1 MKNMKITKGFSALL
15 VTALITTIAVVT
27 PSVAQANTTCTKEVF
42 APSTGGSDVKYQK
55 CTGTDWQGSKYEIR
69 MPSKFNGMMYLYSH
83 GIRGNHNMPKVP
95 VIRPN
100 GYVVDMSPEV
110 APGRTANDQQLMAE
124 ELLKQGYAVA
134 GSGVSTQGWSVPE
147 AVDANLAL
155 IIEAREKFPKIKKIV
170 SWGDSLGGHISQS
183 LSEQYDVIDAVA
195 NLHMAGSADSQYTY
209 ANDFLWMFK
218 TFFDPTI
225 KGNGYSSGTT
235 GYMEYMG
242 DITKVLTA
250 FGTIQAAIG
259 ANPLAPAWP
268 ASSTAPAALKGI
280 PVRSA
285 VLLVGLLAGV
295 PVQSN
300 TYDAS
305 SGPAGPLETSF
316 GLAISP
322 ALGVFENAFTA
333 LALALIGN
341 YDAELRCGGTIFDNT
356 TTDYAARL
364 GDNGDVYAAGLS
376 GKTATAGM
384 LAYLNKLNPAAP
396 RVKGNPAAINCIKNE
411 QANYTGAVT
420 VPTITISQT
429 ADQVTPAGF
438 IQNFKELYASN
449 VAAGTAKPGNLL
461 NIWNKPPDT
470 YTKFD
475 AAGKPITPAVPTT
488 GTSHFMYTN
497 KDLLIIAKM
506 LATAGKTGK
515 LPSVASAKAAFKK
528 NPNIFIDPDYK
539 PELMFADRK

>member
-1 MKNMKITKGFSALL
+1 MA
-15 VTALITTIAVVT
+15 
-27 PSVAQANTTCTKEVF
+27 
-42 APSTGGSDVKYQK
+42 
-55 CTGTDWQGSKYEIR
+55 
-69 MPSKFNGMMYLYSH
+69 
-83 GIRGNHNMPKVP
+83 
-95 VIRPN
+95 
-100 GYVVDMSPEV
+100 PEV
-110 APGRTANDQQLMAE
+110 APGRTAADQEFIAK

-147 AVDANLAL
+147 AVNNNLQL
-155 IIEAREKFPKIKKIV
+155 IVEARSKFPNIEKIV

-183 LSEQYDVIDAVA
+183 LSEKYDVIDAAA

-225 KGNGYSSGTT
+225 KGNGYSSGSA
-235 GYMEYMG
+235 GYAEYLG
-242 DITKVLTA
+242 DISKVLTA
-250 FGTIQAAIG
+250 FGTIQAAIA
-259 ANPLAPAWP
+259 ANPLEPKWP
-268 ASSTAPAALKGI
+268 ATSTVPDALKGL

-295 PVQSN
+295 PVQSS

-341 YDAELRCGGTIFDNT
+341 YDAEIRCGGTIFDNT
-356 TTDYAARL
+356 ATEYAARL

-396 RVKGNPAAINCIKNE
+396 RVKGTPAALNCIKNE

-420 VPTITISQT
+420 IPTITISQT

-438 IQNFKELYASN
+438 IQKFKELYEEN
-449 VAAGTAKPGNLL
+449 VASGKAKPGMLL

-475 AAGKPITPAVPTT
+475 SVGSPITPVIPTT

-497 KDLLIIAKM
+497 ADLLIIAKM
-506 LATAGKTGK
+506 LANAGKTGK
-515 LPSVASAKAAFKK
+515 LPSMATAKSAIKK
-528 NPNIFIDPDYK
+528 NKNMFIDPDFK
-539 PELMFADRK
+539 PELMFADR

>member
-1 MKNMKITKGFSALL
+1 MKNIKSHKALAAL
-15 VTALITTIAVVT
+15 VVTALVTTMAVAI
-27 PSVAQANTTCTKEVF
+27 PSAANAKPNCTKASFKSSGKSV
-42 APSTGGSDVKYQK
+42 SYQK
-55 CTGTDWQGSKYEIR
+55 CTGTDWQGAKYEIR

-95 VIRPN
+95 VIRPD
-100 GYVVDMSPEV
+100 GYVVDMAPEV
-110 APGRTANDQQLMAE
+110 APGRTAADQETIARA
-124 ELLKQGYAVA
+124 LLKQGYAVA

-147 AVDANLAL
+147 AVNANLQL
-155 IIEAREKFPKIKKIV
+155 IVEARSQFPNIEKIV

-183 LSEQYDVIDAVA
+183 LSEKYDVIDAVA

-225 KGNGYSSGTT
+225 KGNGYSAGSA

-242 DITKVLTA
+242 DVSKVLTA
-250 FGTIQAAIG
+250 FGTIQAAI
-259 ANPLAPAWP
+259 AADPLAPKWP
-268 ASSTAPAALKGI
+268 ATSKVPAALQAI

-285 VLLVGLLAGV
+285 VLLIGLLAGV
-295 PVQSN
+295 PVQSM

-341 YDAELRCGGTIFDNT
+341 YDAEVRCGGTIFDNT
-356 TTDYAARL
+356 ATDYAARL

-396 RVKGNPAAINCIKNE
+396 RVTGTPAALNCIKNE
-411 QANYTGAVT
+411 QANYTGAIT
-420 VPTITISQT
+420 IPTITISQT

-438 IQNFKELYASN
+438 IQKFKELYESN
-449 VAAGTAKPGNLL
+449 VEAGTAKAGNLL

-475 AAGKPITPAVPTT
+475 SAGKPITPAIPTT
-488 GTSHFMYTN
+488 GTSHFMYSN
-497 KDLLIIAKM
+497 ADLLIIAKM
-506 LATAGKTGK
+506 LATAGTTGK

-539 PELMFADRK
+539 PELMFADR

>member
-1 MKNMKITKGFSALL
+1 MRNKKVNKSLAALV
-15 VTALITTIAVVT
+15 VTALVTTLAVAVPT
-27 PSVAQANTTCTKEVF
+27 AANASTSCSKASFTSAGKSV
-42 APSTGGSDVKYQK
+42 SYQK
-55 CTGTDWQGSKYEIR
+55 CTGTDWQGSQYEIR

-100 GYVVDMSPEV
+100 GYIVDMAPEV
-110 APGRTANDQQLMAE
+110 APGRTVADQEFIAQ

-147 AVDANLAL
+147 AVNNNLQL
-155 IIEAREKFPKIKKIV
+155 IVEARSKFPNIKKIV

-183 LSEQYDVIDAVA
+183 LSEKYGVIDAAA

-225 KGNGYSSGTT
+225 KGNGYSSGTA

-250 FGTIQAAIG
+250 FGTIQAAI
-259 ANPLAPAWP
+259 AADPLTPKWP
-268 ASSTAPAALKGI
+268 STSTVPDALKGL

-341 YDAELRCGGTIFDNT
+341 YDAEIRCGGTIFDNT
-356 TTDYAARL
+356 ATDYAARL

-384 LAYLNKLNPAAP
+384 LSYLNKLNPAAP
-396 RVKGNPAAINCIKNE
+396 RVKGTPAAVNCIKNE
-411 QANYTGAVT
+411 QAAYSGAVT
-420 VPTITISQT
+420 IPTITISQT

-438 IQNFKELYASN
+438 IQKFKDLYEEN
-449 VAAGTAKPGNLL
+449 VASGTAKKGMLL

-475 AAGKPITPAVPTT
+475 TAGKPITPAIPTT
-488 GTSHFMYTN
+488 GTSHLMYTN
-497 KDLLIIAKM
+497 ADLLIIAKM
-506 LATAGKTGK
+506 LANAGKTGK
-515 LPSVASAKAAFKK
+515 LPSMATAKSAIKK
-528 NPNIFIDPDYK
+528 NPNMFIDPDFK
-539 PELMFADRK
+539 PELMFADR

>member
-1 MKNMKITKGFSALL
+1 MKNIKINKTLATMV
-15 VTALITTIAVVT
+15 VTALVTTLAVAIPT
-27 PSVAQANTTCTKEVF
+27 TANASTKCSKESFTSAGKSV
-42 APSTGGSDVKYQK
+42 SYQK
-55 CTGTDWQGSKYEIR
+55 CTGTDAQGSQYEFR

-83 GIRGNHNMPKVP
+83 GIRGNHNLPKIP
-95 VIRPN
+95 VIRPD
-100 GYVVDMSPEV
+100 GYVVNMAPEV
-110 APGRTANDQQLMAE
+110 APGRTAADAE
-124 ELLKQGYAVA
+124 TIAQALLKQGYAVA
-134 GSGVSTQGWSVPE
+134 GSGVSTQGWSIPE
-147 AVDANLAL
+147 AVKANRLL
-155 IIEAREKFPKIKKIV
+155 ITEARSKFPTIKKVV

-183 LSEQYDVIDAVA
+183 LSEKYDVIDAVA
-195 NLHMAGSADSQYTY
+195 NLHMAGSANSQYTY

-218 TFFDPTI
+218 TLFDPTI
-225 KGNGYSSGTT
+225 KGNGYSAGTA

-250 FGTIQAAIG
+250 FGTIQAAIA
-259 ANPLAPAWP
+259 ANPISPTWP
-268 ASSTAPAALKGI
+268 ESSKVPDALKAI

-285 VLLVGLLAGV
+285 VLLIGLLAGV

-341 YDAELRCGGTIFDNT
+341 YDAEVRCGGVIFDNT
-356 TTDYAARL
+356 ATDYALRL

-384 LAYLNKLNPAAP
+384 LAYLNKMNPAAP
-396 RVKGNPAAINCIKNE
+396 RVTGTPAALDCIKNK
-411 QANYTGAVT
+411 QANYSGKIT

-429 ADQVTPAGF
+429 ADQVTPGGF
-438 IQNFKELYASN
+438 IQKFKDLYASN
-449 VAAGTAKPGNLL
+449 VKSGKAKPGLLL

-475 AAGKPITPAVPTT
+475 AAGKPVTPALPTT

-515 LPSVASAKAAFKK
+515 LPSVKTAEAAFKK

-539 PELMFADRK
+539 PELMFADR

>member
-1 MKNMKITKGFSALL
+1 MKNIKSHKALAAL
-15 VTALITTIAVVT
+15 VVTALVTTMAVAI
-27 PSVAQANTTCTKEVF
+27 PSAANAKPNCTKASFKSSGKSV
-42 APSTGGSDVKYQK
+42 SYQK
-55 CTGTDWQGSKYEIR
+55 CTGTDWQGAKYEIR

-100 GYVVDMSPEV
+100 GYVVDMAPEV
-110 APGRTANDQQLMAE
+110 APGRTAADQETIARA
-124 ELLKQGYAVA
+124 LLKQGYAVA

-147 AVDANLAL
+147 AVNANLQL
-155 IIEAREKFPKIKKIV
+155 IVEARSQFPNIEKVV

-183 LSEQYDVIDAVA
+183 LSEKYDVIDAVA

-225 KGNGYSSGTT
+225 KGNGYSAGSA

-242 DITKVLTA
+242 DISKVLTA
-250 FGTIQAAIG
+250 FGTIQAAI
-259 ANPLAPAWP
+259 AADPLAPKWP
-268 ASSTAPAALKGI
+268 ASSTVPAALQAI

-285 VLLVGLLAGV
+285 VLLIGLLAGV
-295 PVQSN
+295 PVQSM

-341 YDAELRCGGTIFDNT
+341 YDAEVRCGGTIFDNT
-356 TTDYAARL
+356 ATDYAARL

-396 RVKGNPAAINCIKNE
+396 RVKGTPAALNCIKNE
-411 QANYTGAVT
+411 QANYTGAIT
-420 VPTITISQT
+420 IPTITISQT

-438 IQNFKELYASN
+438 IQKFKELYASN
-449 VAAGTAKPGNLL
+449 VEAGTAKPGNLL

-475 AAGKPITPAVPTT
+475 SAGKPITPALPTT

-497 KDLLIIAKM
+497 SDLLIIAKM

-515 LPSVASAKAAFKK
+515 LPSVATAKAAFKK

-539 PELMFADRK
+539 PELMFADR

>member
-15 VTALITTIAVVT
+15 VTALVTTMVVVT
-27 PSVAQANTTCTKEVF
+27 PSVAHADTTCTKDVF
-42 APSTGGSDVKYQK
+42 TPSSGGSAVNFQV
-55 CTGTDWQGSKYEIR
+55 CTGTDFNGAKYEIR
-69 MPSKFNGMMYLYSH
+69 MPSKFNGMMYLYNH

-100 GYVVDMSPEV
+100 GYVVDMAPEV
-110 APGRTANDQQLMAE
+110 APGRTTNDQLLIAQ

-134 GSGVSTQGWSVPE
+134 GTGVSAQGWSVPE
-147 AVDANLAL
+147 AIQGNLQL
-155 IIEAREKFPKIKKIV
+155 INAAYEKFPKITRIV
-170 SWGDSLGGHISQS
+170 SWGDSLGGHISQA
-183 LSEQYDVIDAVA
+183 LSEKADVIDAVA
-195 NLHMAGSADSQYTY
+195 NLHMAGSASSQYTY

-225 KGNGYSSGTT
+225 KGNGYSAGTA

-250 FGTIQAAIG
+250 FGTIQAAIA

-268 ASSTAPAALKGI
+268 ATSKVPDSLKAI

-285 VLLVGLLAGV
+285 VLLIGLLAGV

-341 YDAELRCGGTIFDNT
+341 YDAEIRCGGTIFDNT

-396 RVKGNPAAINCIKNE
+396 RVTGNPDSLYCIKS
-411 QANYTGAVT
+411 QQDNYSGKITI
-420 VPTITISQT
+420 PTITISQT
-429 ADQVTPAGF
+429 ADQVTPGGF
-438 IQNFKELYASN
+438 IQKFKDLYAEN
-449 VAAGTAKPGNLL
+449 VAAGSAKPGMLL

-475 AAGKPITPAVPTT
+475 AAGKPITPAIPTT
-488 GTSHFMYTN
+488 GTSHFMYSN

-515 LPSVASAKAAFKK
+515 LPSVATAKAAFKK
-528 NPNIFIDPDYK
+528 NPYMFIDPDYK
-539 PELMFADRK
+539 PELMFADR

>member
-1 MKNMKITKGFSALL
+1 MRNIKVNKSLAALV
-15 VTALITTIAVVT
+15 VTALVTTLAVAVPT
-27 PSVAQANTTCTKEVF
+27 AANASTSCSKASFTSAGKSV
-42 APSTGGSDVKYQK
+42 SYQK
-55 CTGTDWQGSKYEIR
+55 CTGTDWQGSQYEIR

-83 GIRGNHNMPKVP
+83 GIRGNHNMPKIP

-100 GYVVDMSPEV
+100 GYIVDMAPEV
-110 APGRTANDQQLMAE
+110 APGRTAADQEFIAQ

-147 AVDANLAL
+147 AVNNNLQL
-155 IIEAREKFPKIKKIV
+155 IVEARSKFPNIKKIV

-183 LSEQYDVIDAVA
+183 LSEKYDVIDAAA

-218 TFFDPTI
+218 TFFDPSI
-225 KGNGYSSGTT
+225 KGNGYSSGTA

-250 FGTIQAAIG
+250 FGTIQAAI
-259 ANPLAPAWP
+259 AADPLAPKWP
-268 ASSTAPAALKGI
+268 ATSKVPAALQAI

-341 YDAELRCGGTIFDNT
+341 YDAEIRCGGTIFDNT
-356 TTDYAARL
+356 ATDYAARL

-396 RVKGNPAAINCIKNE
+396 RVKGTPAAVNCIKNE
-411 QANYTGAVT
+411 QSAYTGAVT
-420 VPTITISQT
+420 IPTITISQT

-438 IQNFKELYASN
+438 IQKFKELYEEN
-449 VAAGTAKPGNLL
+449 VASGTAKPGMLL

-475 AAGKPITPAVPTT
+475 AAGKPITPAIPTT
-488 GTSHFMYTN
+488 GTSHLMYTN
-497 KDLLIIAKM
+497 ADLLIIAKM
-506 LATAGKTGK
+506 LANAGKTGK
-515 LPSVASAKAAFKK
+515 LPSMATAKSAIKK
-528 NPNIFIDPDYK
+528 NPNMFIDPDFK
-539 PELMFADRK
+539 PELMFADR

>member
-1 MKNMKITKGFSALL
+1 MKNIKVNKTLATMV
-15 VTALITTIAVVT
+15 VTALVTTLAVAIPT
-27 PSVAQANTTCTKEVF
+27 TANASTKCSKESFTSAGKSV
-42 APSTGGSDVKYQK
+42 SYQK
-55 CTGTDWQGSKYEIR
+55 CTGTDAQGSQYEFR

-83 GIRGNHNMPKVP
+83 GIRGNHNLPKIP
-95 VIRPN
+95 VIRPD
-100 GYVVDMSPEV
+100 GYVVNMAPEV
-110 APGRTANDQQLMAE
+110 APGRTAADAE
-124 ELLKQGYAVA
+124 TIAQALLKQGYAVA
-134 GSGVSTQGWSVPE
+134 GSGVSTQGWSIPE
-147 AVDANLAL
+147 AVKANRLL
-155 IIEAREKFPKIKKIV
+155 ITEARSKFPTIKKIV

-183 LSEQYDVIDAVA
+183 LSEKYDVIDAVA
-195 NLHMAGSADSQYTY
+195 NLHMAGSANSQYTY

-218 TFFDPTI
+218 TLFDPTI
-225 KGNGYSSGTT
+225 KGNGYSAGTA

-250 FGTIQAAIG
+250 FGTIQAAIA
-259 ANPLAPAWP
+259 ANPISPTWP
-268 ASSTAPAALKGI
+268 ESSKVPDALKAI

-285 VLLVGLLAGV
+285 VLLIGLLAGV

-341 YDAELRCGGTIFDNT
+341 YDAEVRCGGVIFDNT
-356 TTDYAARL
+356 ATDYALRL

-384 LAYLNKLNPAAP
+384 LAYLNKMNPAAP
-396 RVKGNPAAINCIKNE
+396 RVTGTPAALDCIKNK
-411 QANYTGAVT
+411 QANYSGKIT

-429 ADQVTPAGF
+429 ADQVTPGGF
-438 IQNFKELYASN
+438 IQKFKDLYASN
-449 VAAGTAKPGNLL
+449 VKSGKAKPGLLL

-475 AAGKPITPAVPTT
+475 AAGKPVTPALPTT

-515 LPSVASAKAAFKK
+515 LPSVKTAEAAFKK

-539 PELMFADRK
+539 PELMFADR

>member
-1 MKNMKITKGFSALL
+1 MRNIKVNKSLAALV
-15 VTALITTIAVVT
+15 VTALVTTLAVAVPT
-27 PSVAQANTTCTKEVF
+27 AANASTSCSKASFTSAGKSV
-42 APSTGGSDVKYQK
+42 SYQK

-100 GYVVDMSPEV
+100 GYIVDMAPEV
-110 APGRTANDQQLMAE
+110 APGRTVADQEFIAQ

-147 AVDANLAL
+147 AVDNNLQL
-155 IIEAREKFPKIKKIV
+155 IVEARSKFPNIKKIV

-183 LSEQYDVIDAVA
+183 LSEKYDVIDAAA

-225 KGNGYSSGTT
+225 KGNGYSSGTA

-250 FGTIQAAIG
+250 FGTIQAAI
-259 ANPLAPAWP
+259 AADPLAPKWP
-268 ASSTAPAALKGI
+268 ATSKVPAALQAI

-341 YDAELRCGGTIFDNT
+341 YDAEVRCGGTIFDNT
-356 TTDYAARL
+356 ATDYAARL

-396 RVKGNPAAINCIKNE
+396 RVKGTPAALNCIKND

-420 VPTITISQT
+420 IPTITISQT

-438 IQNFKELYASN
+438 IQKFKELYEEN
-449 VAAGTAKPGNLL
+449 VASGTAKKGMLL

-475 AAGKPITPAVPTT
+475 TAGKPITPAIPTT
-488 GTSHFMYTN
+488 GTSHLMYTN
-497 KDLLIIAKM
+497 ADLLIIAKM
-506 LATAGKTGK
+506 LANAGKTGK
-515 LPSVASAKAAFKK
+515 LPSMATAKSAIKK
-528 NPNIFIDPDYK
+528 NPNMFIDPDFK
-539 PELMFADRK
+539 PELMFADR

>member
-15 VTALITTIAVVT
+15 VTALVTTMVVVT
-27 PSVAQANTTCTKEVF
+27 PSAAHADTTCTKDVF
-42 APSTGGSDVKYQK
+42 TPSSGGSAINFQV
-55 CTGTDWQGSKYEIR
+55 CTGTDFNGAKYEIR
-69 MPSKFNGMMYLYSH
+69 MPSKFNGMMYLYNH

-100 GYVVDMSPEV
+100 GYVVDMAPEV
-110 APGRTANDQQLMAE
+110 APGRTTNDQLLIAQ

-134 GSGVSTQGWSVPE
+134 GTGVSAQGWSVPE
-147 AVDANLAL
+147 AIQGNLQL
-155 IIEAREKFPKIKKIV
+155 INAAYEKFPKITRIV
-170 SWGDSLGGHISQS
+170 SWGDSLGGHISQA
-183 LSEQYDVIDAVA
+183 LSEKADVIDAVA
-195 NLHMAGSADSQYTY
+195 NLHMAGSASSQYTY

-225 KGNGYSSGTT
+225 KGNGYSAGTT

-250 FGTIQAAIG
+250 FGTIQAAI
-259 ANPLAPAWP
+259 AADPLTPKWP
-268 ASSTAPAALKGI
+268 ASSTVPDSLKAL

-341 YDAELRCGGTIFDNT
+341 YDAEIRCGGTIFDNT
-356 TTDYAARL
+356 ATDYAARL

-396 RVKGNPAAINCIKNE
+396 RVKGNPDSMYCIKS
-411 QANYTGAVT
+411 QQDNYSGKITI
-420 VPTITISQT
+420 PTITISQT
-429 ADQVTPAGF
+429 ADQVTPGGF
-438 IQNFKELYASN
+438 IQKFKDLYAEN
-449 VAAGTAKPGNLL
+449 VAAGSAKPGMLL

-475 AAGKPITPAVPTT
+475 AAGKPITPAIPTT
-488 GTSHFMYTN
+488 GTSHFMYSN

-515 LPSVASAKAAFKK
+515 LPSVATAKAAFKK
-528 NPNIFIDPDYK
+528 NPYMFIDPDYK
-539 PELMFADRK
+539 PELMFADR

>member
-1 MKNMKITKGFSALL
+1 KLMKNTKTRKSLAALV
-15 VTALITTIAVVT
+15 VTALVTTLAVAIPT
-27 PSVAQANTTCTKEVF
+27 SAQATTCSKASFTSAGKSV
-42 APSTGGSDVKYQK
+42 SYQK

-100 GYVVDMSPEV
+100 GYVVDMAPEV
-110 APGRTANDQQLMAE
+110 APGRTAADQEFIAN

-147 AVDANLAL
+147 AVDNNLQL
-155 IIEAREKFPKIKKIV
+155 IIEAREKFPNIKKIV

-183 LSEQYDVIDAVA
+183 LSEKYDVIDAVA

-250 FGTIQAAIG
+250 FGAIQAAI
-259 ANPLAPAWP
+259 AADPLAPKWP
-268 ASSTAPAALKGI
+268 ASSTAPATLQGI

-295 PVQSN
+295 PVQSS

-341 YDAELRCGGTIFDNT
+341 YDAEVRCGGTIFDNT
-356 TTDYAARL
+356 ATDYAARL

-396 RVKGNPAAINCIKNE
+396 RVKGTPAAINCIKNE

-438 IQNFKELYASN
+438 IQKFKELYESN
-449 VAAGTAKPGNLL
+449 VAAGTAKPGMML

-475 AAGKPITPAVPTT
+475 AAGKPITPAIPTT
-488 GTSHFMYTN
+488 GTSHFMYSN
-497 KDLLIIAKM
+497 ADLLIVAKM
-506 LATAGKTGK
+506 LANAGKTGK
-515 LPSVASAKAAFKK
+515 LPSVATAKAAFKK
-528 NPNIFIDPDYK
+528 NPNMFIDPDFK
-539 PELMFADRK
+539 PELMFADR

>member
-1 MKNMKITKGFSALL
+1 MRNLKVNKSLAALV
-15 VTALITTIAVVT
+15 VTALVTTLAVAVPT
-27 PSVAQANTTCTKEVF
+27 AANASTSCSKASFTSAGKSV
-42 APSTGGSDVKYQK
+42 SYQK
-55 CTGTDWQGSKYEIR
+55 CTGTDWQGSQYEIR

-100 GYVVDMSPEV
+100 GYIVDMAPEV
-110 APGRTANDQQLMAE
+110 APGRTAADQEFIAQ

-147 AVDANLAL
+147 AVNNNLQL
-155 IIEAREKFPKIKKIV
+155 IVEARSKFPNIEKIV

-183 LSEQYDVIDAVA
+183 LSEKYDVIDAAA

-225 KGNGYSSGTT
+225 KGNGYSSGSA
-235 GYMEYMG
+235 GYAEYLG
-242 DITKVLTA
+242 DISKVLTA
-250 FGTIQAAIG
+250 FGTIQAAI
-259 ANPLAPAWP
+259 AADPLTPKWP
-268 ASSTAPAALKGI
+268 ATSTVPDALKGL

-295 PVQSN
+295 PVQSS

-341 YDAELRCGGTIFDNT
+341 YDAEVRCGGTIFDNT
-356 TTDYAARL
+356 ATDYAARL

-396 RVKGNPAAINCIKNE
+396 RVKGTPAALNCIKNE

-420 VPTITISQT
+420 IPTITISQT

-438 IQNFKELYASN
+438 IQKFKELYEEN
-449 VAAGTAKPGNLL
+449 VASGKAKPGMLL

-475 AAGKPITPAVPTT
+475 TAGKPITPVIPTT

-497 KDLLIIAKM
+497 ADLLIVAKM
-506 LATAGKTGK
+506 LANAGKTGK
-515 LPSVASAKAAFKK
+515 LPSMATAKSAIKK
-528 NPNIFIDPDYK
+528 NKNMFIDPDFK
-539 PELMFADRK
+539 PELMFADR